1 MKAERLKRYRFATEA
16 QWNKCLF
23 VQSDRESLPK
33 GNGVR
38 PFAPYA
44 RPATLHESRGAH
56 APVITSAREIL
67 WLDDECAVN
76 RMVACDDKPEQFAAP
91 RAIARATRIVATAS
105 GLWVKGDPPESLER
119 YEDDTL
125 TRLMTVKIPNA
136 QVVDVA
142 SDGDDSVWA
151 LISSHK
157 PKQENPQE
165 REELCQSI
173 RVDRFG
179 HIVEIVSFRGV
190 SNARAFVFLPR
201 SKRFVV
207 LAADPDPLL
216 YWFPKQDDPAGF
228 GVGAIFSLPVG
239 GMRPCFVPHALG
251 SDSSDK
257 IFLAGADGKKFGGKA
272 HVLIFDADG
281 DVLGELPLDAED
293 APATGVAASRDSLI
307 VTGQRG
313 LLQFKVAEV
322 VPEGAGQVQCMLM
335 TPLLFSRDREDKRRW
350 LRVEATASLP
360 EGSTL
365 EISWTATDDDA
376 ATRDRLNALAIDES
390 ITASQV
396 VSQVLNEP
404 NLRRGQT
411 VFHGAAN
418 SDAQAE
424 KTVFS
429 AQLFDVSE
437 RYLWV
442 CVSFT
447 AAPGARLPALFEL
460 AVLYPGRTLME
471 DLPAIYQKE
480 EQRPDSFLRALVGVL
495 ETTTQGLDSR
505 IGSMGRQ
512 IHPLT
517 APEPWLDFIARWL
530 GVPWDDALTL
540 KQKRAVVMRAPG
552 IAKDR
557 GTRAGLEALLDALI
571 PGSPRRFRVTDA
583 TADSGFAVVG
593 GESCAG
599 SALPAMLGGRTRW
612 TPELNSRAVLGYMRL
627 PCAGQLDDGAWQLAG
642 NVQVQVAATVGERKA
657 WSPWLLALITEM
669 VPLTARVKLRWT
681 TAQALRSNR
690 LDGTMTLESPP
701 MPHLGTDAITGLAHL
716 PERGV
721 RLSAC
726 GATTGIPLR

>member
-1 MKAERLKRYRFATEA
+1 MKADKLKRYRFATEA

-23 VQSDRESLPK
+23 VQSDRESLRK
-33 GNGVR
+33 GHGVR

-44 RPATLHESRGAH
+44 RPATLHESSGAH

-67 WLDDECAVN
+67 WLDDHCAVN
-76 RMVACDDKPEQFAAP
+76 RLAACDDMPEQFAAP
-91 RAIARATRIVATAS
+91 PAIARATRIVATAS
-105 GLWVKGDPPESLER
+105 GLWVKGDSPESLER

-125 TRLMTVKIPNA
+125 TRLLTVKIPNA
-136 QVVDVA
+136 QVIDVA

-157 PKQENPQE
+157 PNEENPKE
-165 REELCQSI
+165 REKLWQSI

-179 HIVEIVSFRGV
+179 HIVETVHFRGV

-207 LAADPDPLL
+207 LAADPDPRL

-228 GVGAIFSLPVG
+228 GIAAIFSLPVG
-239 GMRPCFVPHALG
+239 GMQPCFVAHALG

-257 IFLAGADGKKFGGKA
+257 VFLAGADGREFGGKA
-272 HVLIFDADG
+272 HVLIIDADG
-281 DVLGELPLDAED
+281 DLLGELPLAAED
-293 APATGVAASRDSLI
+293 APATGVAAGRDSLI
-307 VTGQRG
+307 VTGRRG
-313 LLQFKVAEV
+313 LLQFKLAEV
-322 VPEGAGQVQCMLM
+322 VPEGASQVQCMLM

-360 EGSTL
+360 EGSRL

-376 ATRDRLNALAIDES
+376 ATRNRLSALGMDES
-390 ITASQV
+390 FTASQV

-404 NLRRGQT
+404 NLHRGQT
-411 VFHGAAN
+411 VFHGAAG
-418 SDAQAE
+418 SDPKAE
-424 KTVFS
+424 KSVFF
-429 AQLFDVSE
+429 APLFDVSE
-437 RYLWV
+437 RYVWV
-442 CVSFT
+442 CVT
-447 AAPGARLPALFEL
+447 LTVAPGARLPVLFEL

-480 EQRPDSFLRALVGVL
+480 EQRPNSFLRALVGVL

-540 KQKRAVVMRAPG
+540 KQKRAVVMRAPDL
-552 IAKDR
+552 AKGR

-583 TADSGFAVVG
+583 TADFGFAVVG

-599 SALPAMLGGRTRW
+599 SALPALLGGRTRW
-612 TPELNSRAVLGYMRL
+612 NSELNSHAVLGYVRL
-627 PCAGQLDDGAWQLAG
+627 PCPGQLDDGAWQLAG
-642 NVQVQVAATVGERKA
+642 KVQVLVAATAGERKA
-657 WSPWLLALITEM
+657 WSPWLVALITEM
-669 VPLTARVKLRWT
+669 VPLTARVTLRWT
-681 TAQALRSNR
+681 TAQALCSNR
-690 LDGTMTLESPP
+690 LDGTLTLESPP
-701 MPHLGTDAITGLAHL
+701 NPHLGTDAITGLAHL

-726 GATTGIPLR
+726 GVTIGTTLR